1 MRILLSAMLTAMCCS
16 CAAVEEAPP
25 PHVYPGGVV
34 PRGEVPVWPFWP
46 VAMRFHPLTRLAT
59 LERSNVTG
67 ILGERRETREGEMV
81 IVEARLEFFDTERH
95 TSRALGQVR
104 FELRDGAQGQASDV
118 IDAWN
123 IDMRDLAINAQLFDP
138 VTRTYFIRL
147 ELERASVPEH
157 ADLRAYFLGVDG
169 AELRASHRLRVR

>member
-1 MRILLSAMLTAMCCS
+1 MRTLLLALMLATLCS
-16 CAAVEEAPP
+16 CRSPEEAPP

-34 PRGEVPVWPFWP
+34 PRGEVPPWPYWP
-46 VAMRFHPLTRLAT
+46 ADMRFHPLTRLAT
-59 LERSNVTG
+59 TEGGNATG
-67 ILGERRETREGEMV
+67 ILGERRESHEGELV
-81 IVEARLEFFDTERH
+81 HVEARLEFFDTDRH
-95 TSRALGQVR
+95 TSRSLGQVR

-123 IDMRDLAINAQLFDP
+123 IDMRDLVVNAQLFDP
-138 VTRTYFIRL
+138 ITRTYLIRL